1 MVNNSAMSKVKGI
14 LEQVVE
20 SQPQSAKMRP
30 LELGA
35 SKESEADTD
44 LLDAVIVEGE
54 TAVSAPQDVQVQVEV
69 AETESTGVG
78 SDAVSPPLPAER
90 TAGKIPSV
98 PAAGG
103 GGTSA
108 AGAAKA
114 SATKEATVEAA
125 APAVETQKASS
136 KKKAVEETV
145 PSATSSPSKR
155 SRRNPAE
162 SLRNPADSPLVKMFG
177 RASTG
182 FSPDTNAET
191 PAKTSSK
198 GGKGKGKKL
207 KKAQAAAAAAPVV

>member
-1 MVNNSAMSKVKGI
+1 
-14 LEQVVE
+14 VE

-44 LLDAVIVEGE
+44 LLDAVIVEEE

-90 TAGKIPSV
+90 TAGMIPSV

-155 SRRNPAE
+155 SRRSLAE
-162 SLRNPADSPLVKMFG
+162 SPRNPADSPLGKMFG

-198 GGKGKGKKL
+198 GGKGKGKG
-207 KKAQAAAAAAPVV
+207 KKKKQAAAAAAPVI